1 MNRRGGLVV
10 HAPRLRRRLDLGL
23 GLLVVVAEARVFD
36 VLGGD
41 ATRATRG
48 ALLRGNL
55 LRGRSLALLVAGASR
70 TLGGV
75 GGRGVDGASD
85 LGGDSMV
92 RPGRGT
98 AQVRGVLHDE
108 RFEGELRGKIHPT
121 RHLELFKVR
130 LVEAEPLEVHNEHP
144 RQPHDLPRAPRVS
157 QSHPPFSHLRLQRL
171 GREEPGQQRGEI
183 AWTFPRPRG
192 ARRRGGG
199 TSRGAC
205 TRPRTP
211 RTSTSRPTAVVK
223 FLRVGHKVL
232 CRGTILSM
240 FLDVSGPG
248 ILFST
253 SRPRS
258 YAAVTSSSRASRTL
272 AQELV
277 RVVLLVTHVVRVP
290 ALHRGLH
297 LRG

>member
-1 MNRRGGLVV
+1 MRNHPAELVRACLALGVLAGRRSVVGVDVNRRGGLVV

-130 LVEAEPLEVHNEHP
+130 LVEAEPIEVYHEHP
-144 RQPHDLPRAPRVS
+144 GQPHDAANVRRGRAVAPVLLAIFL
-157 QSHPPFSHLRLQRL
+157 HRL
-171 GREEPGQQRGEI
+171 GGEKPAEQRRELDVSAVAGTLRERDGDVLEGLVTDALGP
-183 AWTFPRPRG
+183 ALL
-192 ARRRGGG
+192 ARRRPDDLGGEVRA
-199 TSRGAC
+199 RGA
-205 TRPRTP
+205 
-211 RTSTSRPTAVVK
+211 
-223 FLRVGHKVL
+223 
-232 CRGTILSM
+232 
-240 FLDVSGPG
+240 
-248 ILFST
+248 
-253 SRPRS
+253 
-258 YAAVTSSSRASRTL
+258 
-272 AQELV
+272 
-277 RVVLLVTHVVRVP
+277 
-290 ALHRGLH
+290 
-297 LRG
+297 